1 MSENKVQFNLKKV
14 HYAVMTAEGTSPAW
28 DTPVHVPGAVR
39 LSLEQQG
46 ELTKFYADGIVYWQS
61 SSNNGYQGD
70 LEMARF
76 PDQMRQ
82 DIWGEELVQ
91 TDNVLIENATVQP
104 KPFALLFQVDG
115 DQTNNYYCLYNCTAT
130 RPGVAGSTT
139 NETKEPQTQTS
150 TISAVPLENGDIK
163 AATTATTAEGVK
175 TGWFNSVYQRGSSS
189 KTAVTSVTISGSPR
203 VNQTLTAATQP
214 SGATVV
220 YEWQEA
226 DSSDG
231 AYTPIDGATAS
242 TYQLTSAQE
251 NKYVK
256 VKAVGTGNYSGTVTS
271 EATAQVTSA

>member
-1 MSENKVQFNLKKV
+1 MAENKVQFNLKNV

-28 DTPVHVPGAVR
+28 DTPVHVPGAVS
-39 LSLEQQG
+39 LALEQQG

-61 SSNNGYQGD
+61 SSNNGYEGD

-104 KPFALLFQVDG
+104 KSFALLFQVDG

-163 AATTATTAEGVK
+163 ASTTATTAEGVK
-175 TGWFNSVYQRGSSS
+175 TGWFNSVYQRGGGS
-189 KTAVTSVTISGSPR
+189 KTAVTGVSISGDPK

-214 SGATVV
+214 SDATVM
-220 YEWQEA
+220 YEWQQA

-251 NKYVK
+251 NKYIKVK
-256 VKAVGTGNYSGTVTS
+256 VIGTGDYNGTVTS